1 MGDQRRLAY
10 LVTGGSGF
18 IGSHLVE
25 ALLARGESVIALDN
39 LSTGRISNLDSVQ
52 RHPRLRFVQGSV
64 LDELM
69 VDELTHQC
77 DVVIHLAGAVGV
89 KLIVEHPL
97 RSLTTNIRGSE
108 IVIEAAHRYRRKV
121 LLASTSEIY
130 GKNSSGPLHE
140 ESERILGSPAVVRWA
155 YSTAKAVDEIL
166 ANAYHRERGL
176 PTLVVRLFNTVGP
189 RQSPA
194 YGMVIPRLIRQALR
208 GEPVTVFGDGSQTR
222 CFAHVADV
230 VAAILLLLDD
240 DDAAGQ
246 TFNVG
251 CSDEISI
258 IDLAKLII
266 SRCESQSPI
275 QLIPYDQAYDSGF
288 EDMERRV
295 PDTTKLRSHTGWFPH
310 RSLSR
315 NPGRDD
321 RGGGRRTGCASGLGE
336 IVIVPGSALAAGA
349 LAFVLVALLTEV
361 MRRIAVRHCLLD
373 QPRGDGRHSLATPYL
388 GGVAIAGGTVGAFA
402 VAAPTGSAQILAITG
417 SGTIV
422 CALGLADDLRPLNPA
437 LRVIVECLCA
447 SALVAAGIHADLFAS
462 AGMLGRWVDDAGT
475 VAWIVVLTNSFNL
488 LDNMDGAAAGDRP
501 GDWAFPRTAGAGHRT
516 A

>member
-1 MGDQRRLAY
+1 MASRRRLAY

-25 ALLARGESVIALDN
+25 TLLSRGESVIALDN
-39 LSTGRISNLDSVQ
+39 LSTGRISNLDRVI
-52 RHPRLRFVQGSV
+52 RHPSLRFVHGSV

-77 DVVIHLAGAVGV
+77 DVVVHLAAAVGV
-89 KLIVEHPL
+89 KLIVEQPL

-176 PTLVVRLFNTVGP
+176 PTVVVRLFNTVGP

-230 VAAILLLLDD
+230 VTALLLLLDD
-240 DDAAGQ
+240 DTAAGQ

-258 IDLAKLII
+258 LDLATLII
-266 SRCESQSPI
+266 SRCESRSSI

-295 PDTTKLRSHTGWFPH
+295 PGHHETPLAH
-310 RSLSR
+310 RVVS
-315 NPGRDD
+315 
-321 RGGGRRTGCASGLGE
+321 AS
-336 IVIVPGSALAAGA
+336 
-349 LAFVLVALLTEV
+349 
-361 MRRIAVRHCLLD
+361 
-373 QPRGDGRHSLATPYL
+373 
-388 GGVAIAGGTVGAFA
+388 
-402 VAAPTGSAQILAITG
+402 
-417 SGTIV
+417 
-422 CALGLADDLRPLNPA
+422 
-437 LRVIVECLCA
+437 
-447 SALVAAGIHADLFAS
+447 
-462 AGMLGRWVDDAGT
+462 
-475 VAWIVVLTNSFNL
+475 
-488 LDNMDGAAAGDRP
+488 
-501 GDWAFPRTAGAGHRT
+501 
-516 A
+516 

>member
-1 MGDQRRLAY
+1 MGSQPTLAY

-18 IGSHLVE
+18 IGSHLTE
-25 ALLARGESVIALDN
+25 ALLARGDSVVVLDN
-39 LSTGRISNLDSVQ
+39 LSTGRISNLNSVI
-52 RHPRLRFVQGSV
+52 RHPRLRFVHGSV

-77 DVVIHLAGAVGV
+77 DVVIHRAGAVGV

-176 PTLVVRLFNTVGP
+176 PTVVVRLFNTVGP

-194 YGMVIPRLIRQALR
+194 YGMVIPRLIRQALG
-208 GEPVTVFGDGSQTR
+208 GESVTVFGDGSQTR

-230 VAAILLLLDD
+230 VSALLLLLDD
-240 DDAAGQ
+240 DAAVGQ

-258 IDLAKLII
+258 LDLATLII
-266 SRCESQSPI
+266 SRCRSQSSI
-275 QLIPYDQAYDSGF
+275 RLIPYDQAYESGF

-295 PDTTKLRSHTGWFPH
+295 PDTGKLRSRTGWSPH
-310 RSLSR
+310 RSL
-315 NPGRDD
+315 D
-321 RGGGRRTGCASGLGE
+321 E
-336 IVIVPGSALAAGA
+336 
-349 LAFVLVALLTEV
+349 
-361 MRRIAVRHCLLD
+361 
-373 QPRGDGRHSLATPYL
+373 
-388 GGVAIAGGTVGAFA
+388 
-402 VAAPTGSAQILAITG
+402 ILAEMIAEAVG
-417 SGTIV
+417 EMA
-422 CALGLADDLRPLNPA
+422 ALP
-437 LRVIVECLCA
+437 E
-447 SALVAAGIHADLFAS
+447 LVRS
-462 AGMLGRWVDDAGT
+462 
-475 VAWIVVLTNSFNL
+475 
-488 LDNMDGAAAGDRP
+488 
-501 GDWAFPRTAGAGHRT
+501 
-516 A
+516 